1 MSFAVALSST
11 EFSGLLTTT
20 EAAELVRRNE
30 RTVRRA
36 ISDRRLPAQDEGG
49 HWLVRPEDVL
59 AWDRRTQRRHITHR
73 PQAAAWERAA
83 ALLADYGSLSA
94 EELAELAGIHVGN
107 ARKHLAILAK
117 QGRAKRLNDG
127 QWVLT
132 DPAAEDQGA
141 A

>member
-1 MSFAVALSST
+1 MSFTLG
-11 EFSGLLTTT
+11 SGLLTTT
-20 EAAELVRRNE
+20 QASKLVNRE
-30 RTVRRA
+30 ESSVRWA
-36 ISDRRLPAQDEGG
+36 IAHGTLPATANKRG
-49 HWLVRPEDVL
+49 HWRLAPEDVI
-59 AWDRRTQRRHITHR
+59 AWDRRTSRIHRGRRTR
-73 PQAAAWERAA
+73 AWEQAA

-117 QGRAKRLNDG
+117 QGRSRRLADG

-132 DPAAEDQGA
+132 DRAGEGQGA